1 MTPQVAMT
9 DSSLHATTR
18 RGGAVDIGVS
28 KPGEAA
34 DDSADQPW
42 LRRKDWARG
51 RLGDGAF
58 GKALQ
63 AWGFGLA
70 FGIPAA
76 AVGALIA
83 WVVANEGNYRIL
95 LAAPIP
101 LVGIYMMMR
110 AAQATLRYLRYGS
123 SLFELETVPGVVGH
137 GLSGTL
143 RTQARARGD
152 EPFRATLSCLRLI
165 NAGNAQ
171 ALSERLLWQQE
182 QRVVGRSER
191 DGMGG
196 RTIVPLAFTLPG
208 HVEPTDADNAFNQI
222 VWRLAVTLE
231 RPGVDYRASFEVP
244 VFRTAASA
252 TPKTT
257 TETGTFVSPWAD
269 AAARLG

>member
-1 MTPQVAMT
+1 MTPRVAM
-9 DSSLHATTR
+9 SNSAVQATR
-18 RGGAVDIGVS
+18 VRGGGDVG
-28 KPGEAA
+28 GA
-34 DDSADQPW
+34 DAPDDGSDQPW
-42 LRRKDWARG
+42 LGRKDWASR
-51 RLGDGAF
+51 RLRDGA
-58 GKALQ
+58 GRKALQ

-76 AVGALIA
+76 AVGVLIA

-101 LVGIYMMMR
+101 FAGIYMMMR
-110 AAQATLRYLRYGS
+110 VAQATLRYLRYGS
-123 SLFELETVPGVVGH
+123 SLFELETLPGVVGH

-143 RTQARARGD
+143 RTRVRARGD

-171 ALSERLLWQQE
+171 APSERLLWQQE
-182 QRVVGRSER
+182 LRVGGRSER
-191 DGMGG
+191 DGAGG
-196 RTIVPLAFTLPG
+196 RTIVPLAFTIPG
-208 HVEPTDADNAFNQI
+208 HVEPTDAGNAFNDI

-231 RPGVDYRASFEVP
+231 MPGVDYRTSFEVP

-257 TETGTFVSPWAD
+257 TETGTFVSPWND
-269 AAARLG
+269 AAGRLG